1 MQPLRYKELFYCWY
15 FCLFYCTEKYSVST
29 LRFLQHFTVNSSCAQ
44 GSAELGTQQ
53 FCRNNVTMLS
63 GHTVVCNCNFT
74 IFIVATPSRHWG
86 LTIYRFFSVPWL
98 VPEAILRCRE
108 AKKVSRAQLC
118 CTLTL
123 QYVRE
128 VLADMIMT
136 NAKEDSPCWRPLC
149 HRAID

>member
-1 MQPLRYKELFYCWY
+1 MPKMSL
-15 FCLFYCTEKYSVST
+15 KYWRI
-29 LRFLQHFTVNSSCAQ
+29 L
-44 GSAELGTQQ
+44 GKKAELGTPQ
-53 FCRNNVTMLS
+53 FCRDNVTMLS
-63 GHTVVCNCNFT
+63 SHKVVCNCNFT

-149 HRAID
+149 HRANSEQMRLANKKSAPQNISELVLFAS